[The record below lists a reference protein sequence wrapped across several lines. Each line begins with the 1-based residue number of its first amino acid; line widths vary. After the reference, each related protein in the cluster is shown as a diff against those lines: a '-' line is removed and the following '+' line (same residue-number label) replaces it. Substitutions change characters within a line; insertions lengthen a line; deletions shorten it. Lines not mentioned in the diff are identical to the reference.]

1 MSDNCRPQNQPI
13 AAAITKDAQEAFDGM
28 KPGGTGVPEGS
39 PESGWMVLD
48 YGSVMVH
55 IMTPKSRLYYNV
67 EGQWR
72 DKHGEY
78 GTWICPI
85 F

>member
-1 MSDNCRPQNQPI
+1 
-13 AAAITKDAQEAFDGM
+13 
-28 KPGGTGVPEGS
+28 
-39 PESGWMVLD
+39 LD

-72 DKHGEY
+72 DKGGEDMNVSDVILPNAPPTDAKFG
-78 GTWICPI
+78 GTMDLKQEDDPFWS
-85 F
+85 